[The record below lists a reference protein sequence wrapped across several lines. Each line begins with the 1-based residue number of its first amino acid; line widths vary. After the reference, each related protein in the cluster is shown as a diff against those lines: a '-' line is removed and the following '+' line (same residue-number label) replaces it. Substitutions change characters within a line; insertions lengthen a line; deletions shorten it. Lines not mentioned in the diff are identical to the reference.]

1 MGKIF
6 EVGFVDHDAP
16 FHQLDNNPIYKLRC
30 RQYEY
35 DSAILDTGISTIDEI
50 EDNNSLDA
58 LIHQFTLEQS
68 SAVNEKIRLERFI
81 DDGLLLEETDG
92 DFIIG
97 EDDFSSVGESILL
110 ENDPSSLLT
119 RTI

>member
-1 MGKIF
+1 MQTIRIR
-6 EVGFVDHDAP
+6 
-16 FHQLDNNPIYKLRC
+16 LCNPRYC
-30 RQYEY
+30 
-35 DSAILDTGISTIDEI
+35 ISTIDEI

-97 EDDFSSVGESILL
+97 EDDSTSVGESILL
-110 ENDPSSLLT
+110 ENGSFLINEDYIIGDKSVDKNT
-119 RTI
+119 K